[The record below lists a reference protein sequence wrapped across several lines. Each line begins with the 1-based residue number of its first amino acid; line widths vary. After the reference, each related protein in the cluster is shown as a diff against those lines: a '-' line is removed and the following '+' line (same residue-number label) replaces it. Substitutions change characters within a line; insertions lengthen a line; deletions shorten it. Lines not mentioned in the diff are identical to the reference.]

1 MKNNQVLA
9 FCIKAFFWIFALY
22 ILGIILIFSYFFP
35 TFLREIG
42 NNTANL
48 VGIILYIVSS
58 VAILILLYFYIY
70 RHTFLGNKTDLKL
83 RIFFL
88 ILFIIPE
95 LIITI
100 SSLDFR
106 QGLSIDNLLSFLF
119 LLTFVIIF
127 LLLLFAQKVIFLFKR
142 NTIKFTHRINGP
154 RLLRLFILGSCYSIL
169 LICLSIFIGLIINP
183 TFDKD
188 YLFDHGI
195 VSMFALPTLYPLL
208 YKKPWA
214 TTIAKF
220 ALPLILLS
228 IIIFNIYVEASLITL
243 IPFLFIILSL
253 LHIYKDKVRSLLP
266 VQ

>member
-22 ILGIILIFSYFFP
+22 ILGMILMFSYFFP

-42 NNTANL
+42 NDTPKL
-48 VGIILYIVSS
+48 IGVILYIVSS

-95 LIITI
+95 LINTI
-100 SSLDFR
+100 SSLDFH
-106 QGLSIDNLLSFLF
+106 QGLSIDNILSILLLLSL
-119 LLTFVIIF
+119 VIIF
-127 LLLLFAQKVIFLFKR
+127 LLLLCPQKVISLYKR
-142 NTIKFTHRINGP
+142 NTVKFTNRINGP
-154 RLLRLFILGSCYSIL
+154 KLLRLFILGSCYSIL
-169 LICLSIFIGLIINP
+169 LICLSIFIGLIVNP

-188 YLFDHGI
+188 YLFLHGT
-195 VSMFALPTLYPLL
+195 VFMFALPTLYPIL
-208 YKKPWA
+208 YKKPWV
-214 TTIAKF
+214 TTIAKI

-253 LHIYKDKVRSLLP
+253 LHIYKDKIRSLLP
-266 VQ
+266 IQ